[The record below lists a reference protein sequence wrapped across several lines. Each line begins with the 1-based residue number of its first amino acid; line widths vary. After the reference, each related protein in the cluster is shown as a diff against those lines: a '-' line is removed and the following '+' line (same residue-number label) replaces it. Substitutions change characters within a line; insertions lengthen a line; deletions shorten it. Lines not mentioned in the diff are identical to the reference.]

1 MPVIWG
7 LRCGG
12 ARCCSSVV
20 NCCVAPLYWRSL
32 LAAISASQLVRKLE
46 GLLAA
51 MSGSQLVRE
60 LEGVAGCDAVSGG
73 RVAVVV
79 GVRVP

>member
-1 MPVIWG
+1 MPVVWG

-12 ARCCSSVV
+12 ACCCSSVV
-20 NCCVAPLYWRSL
+20 NRCVAPLYWRSL
-32 LAAISASQLVRKLE
+32 LAAISGSQLVRK
-46 GLLAA
+46 
-51 MSGSQLVRE
+51 

>member
-1 MPVIWG
+1 MIWG

-12 ARCCSSVV
+12 ACCCSSVV
-20 NCCVAPLYWRSL
+20 NRCVAPLYWRSL
-32 LAAISASQLVRKLE
+32 LAAIPGSQLVKKLE

-51 MSGSQLVRE
+51 ISGSQLVRK